1 MKTLGCITGL
11 MLAAATVAFAAGQS
25 DVVRTFRSAGAEQ
38 TWTGKIGD
46 SACNLKHES
55 GQENVPP
62 PPDKECTLNCVRGG
76 SEFVLL
82 VSGKI
87 FKLANQKDP
96 ALTTLAGDNVKV
108 TGELKGDV
116 ITASKIEKAQ

>member
-1 MKTLGCITGL
+1 MR
-11 MLAAATVAFAAGQS
+11 ATVGSLAVLIVFALTTTPFA
-25 DVVRTFRSAGAEQ
+25 AEQ

-55 GQENVPP
+55 GEENVPP

-76 SEFVLL
+76 SDFVLL
-82 VSGKI
+82 SGGKI
-87 FKLANQKDP
+87 YKIANQKDP
-96 ALTTLAGDNVKV
+96 ALKTLAGDEVKV

-116 ITASKIEKAQ
+116 ITASK